1 MAFLQNMPPICFL
14 PLVKKS
20 LKALKRNLLKRAIP
34 LVGVGVCCFPTW
46 AFQTQGPLS
55 LALGGAGRAATKEA
69 EYHLLNPA
77 SLMSHT
83 GFSGSIFYNFAVDQ
97 NKPYWG
103 GSFKENRRIPLALSY
118 IKERE
123 TEQQYLQF
131 STAGLILPGWSLGI
145 SASWWK
151 ENSTSDEWNIQAGLL
166 INPPQ
171 TRFSLGFVWDYILP
185 LKGPFK
191 NKRTYGV
198 GVAYAPYKW
207 LNLIAD
213 ALYNPHTKWMLAG
226 GGEITL
232 SKFLVLRAGSRWE
245 KENSSFRFS
254 GGVSLKAQTMALD
267 WSVSQIQTPTSTQN
281 KWLNTL
287 SFRGSF

>member
-1 MAFLQNMPPICFL
+1 MIF
-14 PLVKKS
+14 
-20 LKALKRNLLKRAIP
+20 KRQCIKRTIP
-34 LVGVGVCCFPTW
+34 LVGAIVCCFPTM
-46 AFQTQGPLS
+46 AFQIQGPLS

-77 SLMSHT
+77 SLVSHN
-83 GFSGSIFYNFAVDQ
+83 GFSGSVFYNFAVEQ
-97 NKPYWG
+97 NKPWWG

-123 TEQQYLQF
+123 TEQQYLHF
-131 STAGLILPGWSLGI
+131 STAGFVLPGWSLGI

-166 INPPQ
+166 IHPPQ

-191 NKRTYGV
+191 NKRIYGV
-198 GVAYAPYKW
+198 GLSYEPYKW
-207 LNLIAD
+207 LHLVAD
-213 ALYNPHTKWMLAG
+213 ALYNPHTKWKVAG

-232 SKFLVLRAGSRWE
+232 SKFLVLRAGTQWE
-245 KENSSFRFS
+245 KTRAFRFS

-267 WSVSQIQTPTSTQN
+267 WSLSQTPIQTSTQTSSSTTGQN

-287 SFRGSF
+287 SFRGAF